1 MFIVLGMFK
10 ANRYN
15 KPGLILQATGA
26 RGGDGGGVARRAK
39 FRLVL
44 LLLFALYCAND
55 VT

>member
-1 MFIVLGMFK
+1 MFIILGVLK
-10 ANRYN
+10 ASRYN
-15 KPGLILQATGA
+15 KTGIISQATGA

-44 LLLFALYCAND
+44 FLLFALYRANG